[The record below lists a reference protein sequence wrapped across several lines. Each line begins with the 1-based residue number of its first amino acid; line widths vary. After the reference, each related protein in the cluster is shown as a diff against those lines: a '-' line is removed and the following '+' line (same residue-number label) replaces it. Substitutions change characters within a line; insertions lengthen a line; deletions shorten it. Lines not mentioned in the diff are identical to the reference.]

1 MNGTTHN
8 IWQLPIFLQNTPS
21 QLPYPLTLP
30 AVRPATKN
38 FWPKIKNEQDR
49 QQAEHGEGNYI
60 SPLGKLML
68 TEETGYG
75 NGKRPIHIVINY
87 RICKGNSSQ
96 AVRKLKM
103 ETDAMP
109 GLIPA
114 SF

>member
-1 MNGTTHN
+1 MAVTHFSAKYAF
-8 IWQLPIFLQNTPS
+8 PTPLS
-21 QLPYPLTLP
+21 LNAAGRQARHKELL
-30 AVRPATKN
+30 AEN
-38 FWPKIKNEQDR
+38 KNEQDR
-49 QQAEHGEGNYI
+49 QQAEHGEGKYI

-68 TEETGYG
+68 AEETGYG
-75 NGKRPIHIVINY
+75 NGKCPFHIVINY

>member
-1 MNGTTHN
+1 LAVTHFSAKYAFPTSLSLN
-8 IWQLPIFLQNTPS
+8 AAGRQARHKELLAEN
-21 QLPYPLTLP
+21 
-30 AVRPATKN
+30 
-38 FWPKIKNEQDR
+38 KNEQDR

>member
-1 MNGTTHN
+1 MAVTHFSAKYAFPTSLSLN
-8 IWQLPIFLQNTPS
+8 AAGRQARHKELLAEN
-21 QLPYPLTLP
+21 
-30 AVRPATKN
+30 
-38 FWPKIKNEQDR
+38 KNEQDR

>member
-1 MNGTTHN
+1 MAVTHFSAKYAFPTSLSLN
-8 IWQLPIFLQNTPS
+8 AAGRQARHKELLAEN
-21 QLPYPLTLP
+21 
-30 AVRPATKN
+30 
-38 FWPKIKNEQDR
+38 KNEQDR

-68 TEETGYG
+68 TEETVYG
-75 NGKRPIHIVINY
+75 IGKRPIHIVINY